1 MNLTKT
7 LSPFVCLGCAL
18 SVKWPQITWFW
29 KNVEKMD
36 SFKIFLYL
44 SVAVNV
50 EIHVIYTLKL

>member
-50 EIHVIYTLKL
+50 EIHVIYT